1 MINILRTAAASGDA
15 HISVFSFKHPELKGP
30 LPLMSFVPTQPK
42 IALLDAG
49 SHRRMGCW
57 GLRL

>member
-42 IALLDAG
+42 IGQWL
-49 SHRRMGCW
+49 
-57 GLRL
+57 